1 MFSILVVQYINH
13 RKEVREMCTHFPTL
27 TLLLNGKAG
36 VCTGIAIFLILD
48 AKHRLWVL
56 VRTASPR
63 RFYRVHTIN
72 VLRKH
77 IKIIKIFAMIFS
89 SEKKK
94 ICMLNGFSSCKRK
107 MVMVILVT

>member
-13 RKEVREMCTHFPTL
+13 QGKKSVKCVPTL
-27 TLLLNGKAG
+27 TPLLNGKAG

-77 IKIIKIFAMIFS
+77 IKIIKIFAMIFF

-94 ICMLNGFSSCKRK
+94 KKKKKSVC
-107 MVMVILVT
+107 